1 MFGNYINGEWIT
13 NGATF
18 EDRNPA
24 NTGEIVGTFV
34 KGSAADIDA
43 AAAAASAAFP
53 GWSNTSGPA
62 RGNILYKAA
71 DILDKNFESIAAE
84 MTREEGKTLPEAKGE
99 VRRAINIFRYFA
111 GEGSRLPGMLVPS
124 ERDRVHMF
132 ALRKPIGVVGLV
144 TPWNFPSA
152 IPAWKLAPALICG
165 NTVVLKPASA
175 APLSAWRI
183 VEALHQAGIPKGV
196 VNFVAGSGGEL
207 GGALVDAAGL
217 KAISFTG
224 SCEIGDWLHAAAS
237 KRRLRIQ
244 LEMGGKNPTIVL
256 ADADFNAAVENV
268 VNAAFFSTGQ
278 KCTATSRAIVEDGI
292 YDKFVAAVVERT
304 RRLKVGDGMQPG
316 IEIGPCVD
324 QAQMETDLR
333 YIEIGRKE
341 CGEPACGGR
350 RLTEGALANG
360 YFVEPT
366 VFAGV
371 TEAHTIAR
379 EEIFGPV
386 LAIMRAADFEDAM
399 RIANAIP
406 FGLSSSIQT
415 TNLSRA
421 FEYIY
426 RSEAGLLTVNLPS
439 AGVEYQLP
447 FGGTKGSSFGP
458 KEQGPAALE
467 FYSDYKTV
475 YLKYDMKL
483 GQTRLNGAVTA
494 AIYEDGGCRIIAGHT
509 ALDVILDPALT
520 HLASK
525 NLVEAEPILPFIRPK
540 FGAVAALMRR
550 APPSAMPSMA
560 HGKHVRARLS

>member
-1 MFGNYINGEWIT
+1 MAELFANYINGEWVKRP
-13 NGATF
+13 ATF
-18 EDRNPA
+18 EDINPA
-24 NTGEIVGTFV
+24 NTDEVVGNFV
-34 KGSAADIDA
+34 TGTAEDIEQSA
-43 AAAAASAAFP
+43 AAAAAALP
-53 GWSNTSGPA
+53 GWAGMSAPA
-62 RGNILYKAA
+62 RGAILFKAA
-71 DILDKNFESIAAE
+71 DLLEKRFEQISAE
-84 MTREEGKTLPEAKGE
+84 MTREEGKTLPESKGE
-99 VRRAINIFRYFA
+99 VRRSINIFRYFA
-111 GEGSRLPGMLVPS
+111 GEGSRLNGMLVPS

-183 VEALHQAGIPKGV
+183 VEALAEAGAPKGV
-196 VNFVAGSGGEL
+196 VNFVAGPGGKL
-207 GGALVDAAGL
+207 GDALVNATPL

-224 SCEIGDWLHAAAS
+224 SCPVGNRLHADAS
-237 KRRLRIQ
+237 RRRLRIQ

-256 ADADFNAAVENV
+256 ADAQFESAVENV

-278 KCTATSRAIVEDGI
+278 KCTATSRAIVEAPI
-292 YDKFVAAVVERT
+292 YDRFVAAVAERT
-304 RRLKVGDGMQPG
+304 RRLKVGNGMEPG

-324 QAQMETDLR
+324 RGQLDTVLH
-333 YIEIGRKE
+333 YIDIGRKE
-341 CGEPACGGR
+341 CGEPKCGGA
-350 RLTEGALANG
+350 RLDQGPLAKG

-366 VFAGV
+366 VFADV
-371 TEAHTIAR
+371 AEEHTIAR

-399 RIANAIP
+399 RIANNIP

-426 RSEAGLLTVNLPS
+426 RAEAGLLTVNLPS

-447 FGGTKGSSFGP
+447 FGGTKDSSFGP

-475 YLKYDMKL
+475 YLKY
-483 GQTRLNGAVTA
+483 
-494 AIYEDGGCRIIAGHT
+494 
-509 ALDVILDPALT
+509 
-520 HLASK
+520 
-525 NLVEAEPILPFIRPK
+525 
-540 FGAVAALMRR
+540 
-550 APPSAMPSMA
+550 
-560 HGKHVRARLS
+560 

>member
-1 MFGNYINGEWIT
+1 MPQTFANYINGEWVAT
-13 NGATF
+13 GATF
-18 EDRNPA
+18 ENRNPA
-24 NTGEIVGTFV
+24 NTDEVVGLFA
-34 KGSAADIDA
+34 KGSPAEMTAAADA
-43 AAAAASAAFP
+43 AAAAFP
-53 GWSNTSGPA
+53 AWSTMSGPA

-71 DILDKNFESIAAE
+71 DILDKNFDSVAAD

-132 ALRKPIGVVGLV
+132 ALRKPVGVVGLI

-165 NTVVLKPASA
+165 NTVVIKPASA

-207 GGALVDAAGL
+207 GTALVNATPL
-217 KAISFTG
+217 KAVSFTG
-224 SCEIGDWLHAAAS
+224 SCEIGNWLHSEAS

-256 ADADFNAAVENV
+256 ADADFPSAVENV

-278 KCTATSRAIVEDGI
+278 KCTATSRAIVEDAI

-304 RRLKVGDGMQPG
+304 RKLKVGDGMQPG
-316 IEIGPCVD
+316 IDIGPCVD
-324 QAQMETDLR
+324 KGQMDTVLR

-341 CGEPACGGR
+341 CGEPACGGK
-350 RLTEGALANG
+350 RLTDGALAKG

-366 VFAGV
+366 VFTNV
-371 TEAHTIAR
+371 TQDQTIAR

-386 LAIMRAADFEDAM
+386 LAIMRAKDFEDAM
-399 RIANAIP
+399 TIANAIP

-426 RSEAGLLTVNLPS
+426 RAEAGLLTVNLPS

-447 FGGTKGSSFGP
+447 FGGTKESSFGP

-475 YLKYDMKL
+475 YLKY
-483 GQTRLNGAVTA
+483 
-494 AIYEDGGCRIIAGHT
+494 
-509 ALDVILDPALT
+509 
-520 HLASK
+520 
-525 NLVEAEPILPFIRPK
+525 
-540 FGAVAALMRR
+540 
-550 APPSAMPSMA
+550 
-560 HGKHVRARLS
+560 